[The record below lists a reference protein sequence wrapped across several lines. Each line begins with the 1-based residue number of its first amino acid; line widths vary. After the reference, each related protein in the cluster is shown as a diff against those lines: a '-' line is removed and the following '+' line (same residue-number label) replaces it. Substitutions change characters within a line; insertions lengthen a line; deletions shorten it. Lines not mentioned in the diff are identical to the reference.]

1 MTDEKWEQLTG
12 QIKDSFKVLENETRE
27 EELEGETTEVLVF
40 ENEAGKMKLVRN
52 VRPRVIEQKSMYSN
66 RKGATADVQ
75 NIYSD
80 TETVDKVVL
89 FKDEDGEWLE
99 IDVSALG

>member
-1 MTDEKWEQLTG
+1 
-12 QIKDSFKVLENETRE
+12 
-27 EELEGETTEVLVF
+27 
-40 ENEAGKMKLVRN
+40 
-52 VRPRVIEQKSMYSN
+52 MYSN

>member
-12 QIKDSFKVLENETRE
+12 QIKDSFTVLENEKRK
-27 EELEGETTEVLVF
+27 EELEGETTEELIF
-40 ENEAGKMKLVRN
+40 ENPAGKMKLVRN
-52 VRPRVIEQKSMYSN
+52 VRPRVLEQKAMYSG
-66 RKGATADVQ
+66 RKGATADVE

-80 TETVDKVVL
+80 TETVDKVML
-89 FKDEDGEWLE
+89 FKEEGGDWEE